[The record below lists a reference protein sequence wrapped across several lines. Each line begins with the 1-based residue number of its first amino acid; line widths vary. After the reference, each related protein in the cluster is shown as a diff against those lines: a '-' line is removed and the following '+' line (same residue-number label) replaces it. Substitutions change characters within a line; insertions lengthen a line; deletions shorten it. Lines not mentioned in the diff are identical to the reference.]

1 MTYKVTYI
9 PLGQDVVI
17 ATVPSIELRPPIGPA
32 RIKAYL
38 NTVGISCYNIDLNL
52 DLWHRLQQD
61 KEFFQSD
68 EDRFWEGSDKWQL
81 WQDKMMFDDFYEIT
95 LGNIVEE
102 WTDIIAQANPRFF
115 GLSVHFLRS
124 QMTAKRLLES
134 LKRKA
139 PQIQTILGGSA
150 AEHFGLEL
158 GWDILDWIVVGEGEH
173 GVEMLVNNEINL
185 VPAGVYNKETY
196 NTDWELE
203 APRTPKVDI
212 TSVPYPDYSN
222 FDFESYPK
230 DAYSLAE
237 DTLGVA
243 SLFIEGT
250 RSCVFDCKF
259 CNVRGEFGVY
269 RARTG
274 SAIATEMIHY
284 YEEYGVLDF
293 VFVDNILN
301 GVLKNL
307 QEMTSML
314 VEYQNNHNVKFAWTA
329 YFAIRS
335 KRQMPPDMWDTLRE
349 SGLSHIKLGIE
360 SGSTK
365 TLKEMDKKYT
375 KEDLLY
381 CMEQC
386 YRVGIT
392 TRSMYFVGYPTESH
406 EEFEDTL
413 DTIEKLQPY
422 DEILKPLYIGV
433 LMRVKPNT
441 RAKEDYVKQGYL
453 KKDKRFPKNYP
464 YRMYWVYDNGTV
476 YNDIETRVTRHKRLA
491 EKCKELG
498 FKYFEDPMQYELPKL
513 EKEITKFITSDR
525 EAS

>member
-1 MTYKVTYI
+1 MSYKITHI
-9 PLGQDVVI
+9 PKDMDIVI

-38 NTVGISCYNIDLNL
+38 NTVNLKCHNIDLNL
-52 DLWHRLQQD
+52 DLWHRLKQD

-81 WQDKMMFDDFYEIT
+81 WQDKIMFDDFYEVT

-102 WTDIIAQANPRFF
+102 WTDMITEANPKFF
-115 GLSVHFLRS
+115 GISVHFLRS

-139 PQIQTILGGSA
+139 PQIQTVLGGSA

-158 GWDILDWIVVGEGEH
+158 GWDILDWIIVGEGEH
-173 GVEMLVNNEINL
+173 GVESLITGKIVD
-185 VPAGVYNKETY
+185 GVYNKDTY
-196 NTDWELE
+196 NPNWQLE

-212 TSVPYPDYSN
+212 TAVPYPDYDD
-222 FDFESYPK
+222 FDFTAYPK
-230 DAYSLAE
+230 DAYEVAE
-237 DTLGVA
+237 NTMGVA

-250 RSCVFDCKF
+250 RSCIFDCKF

-269 RARTG
+269 RARDG
-274 SAIATEMIHY
+274 EAIATEMIHY
-284 YEEYGVLDF
+284 YETYGVTDF

-307 QEMTSML
+307 TSMVDML
-314 VEYQNNHNVKFAWTA
+314 LDYYKNNNVKFAWSA
-329 YFAIRS
+329 YFAIRA
-335 KRQMPPDMWDTLRE
+335 KKQMPPSVWDRLRE
-349 SGLSHIKLGIE
+349 SGLHHIKLGIE
-360 SGSTK
+360 SGSTA

-386 YRVGIT
+386 HRVGIT
-392 TRSMYFVGYPTESH
+392 TRSMYFVGYPTES
-406 EEFEDTL
+406 ETEFEDTL
-413 DTIEKLQPY
+413 DTIEKLKPY

-441 RAKEDYVKQGYL
+441 RAKKEYTEKGFL
-453 KKDKRFPKNYP
+453 KKDKRFPNNFP
-464 YRMYWVYDNGTV
+464 YRMYWIYDDGQV
-476 YNDIETRVTRHKRLA
+476 YNDISVRVDRHKRLA
-491 EKCKELG
+491 KKCKDLG
-498 FKYFEDPMQYELPKL
+498 FKYFDDPMQYELHKL
-513 EKEITKFITSDR
+513 EKNIKKYIN
-525 EAS
+525 A

>member
-1 MTYKVTYI
+1 MSYKITHI
-9 PLGQDVVI
+9 PKDMDIVI

-38 NTVGISCYNIDLNL
+38 NTVNLKCHNIDLNL
-52 DLWHRLQQD
+52 DLWHRLKQD

-81 WQDKMMFDDFYEIT
+81 WQDKIMFDDFYEVT

-102 WTDIIAQANPRFF
+102 WTDMITEANPKFF
-115 GLSVHFLRS
+115 GISVHFLRS

-139 PQIQTILGGSA
+139 PQIQTVLGGSA

-158 GWDILDWIVVGEGEH
+158 GWDILDWIIVGEGEH
-173 GVEMLVNNEINL
+173 GVESLITGKIVD
-185 VPAGVYNKETY
+185 GVYNKDTY
-196 NTDWELE
+196 NPNWQLE

-212 TSVPYPDYSN
+212 TAVPYPDYDD
-222 FDFESYPK
+222 FDFTAYPK
-230 DAYSLAE
+230 DAYEVAE
-237 DTLGVA
+237 NTMGVA

-250 RSCVFDCKF
+250 RSCIFDCKF

-269 RARTG
+269 RARDG
-274 SAIATEMIHY
+274 EAIATEMIHY
-284 YEEYGVLDF
+284 YETYGVTDF

-307 QEMTSML
+307 TSMVDML
-314 VEYQNNHNVKFAWTA
+314 LDYYKNNNVKFAWSA
-329 YFAIRS
+329 YFAIRA
-335 KRQMPPDMWDTLRE
+335 KKQMPPSMWDRLRE
-349 SGLSHIKLGIE
+349 SGLHHIKLGIE
-360 SGSTK
+360 SGSTA

-386 YRVGIT
+386 HRVGIT
-392 TRSMYFVGYPTESH
+392 TRSMYFVGYPTES
-406 EEFEDTL
+406 ETEFEDTL
-413 DTIEKLQPY
+413 DTIEKLKPY

-441 RAKEDYVKQGYL
+441 RAKKEYTEKGFL
-453 KKDKRFPKNYP
+453 KKDKRFPNNFP
-464 YRMYWVYDNGTV
+464 YRMYWIYDDGQV
-476 YNDIETRVTRHKRLA
+476 YNDISVRVDRHKRLA
-491 EKCKELG
+491 KKCRDLG
-498 FKYFEDPMQYELPKL
+498 FKYFDDPMQYELHKL
-513 EKEITKFITSDR
+513 EKNIKKYIN
-525 EAS
+525 A

>member
-1 MTYKVTYI
+1 MSYKITHI
-9 PLGQDVVI
+9 PKDIDIVI

-38 NTVGISCYNIDLNL
+38 NTVNLKCHNIDLNL
-52 DLWHRLQQD
+52 DLWHRLKQD

-81 WQDKMMFDDFYEIT
+81 WQDKIMFDDFYEVT

-102 WTDIIAQANPRFF
+102 WTDMITEANPKFF
-115 GLSVHFLRS
+115 GISVHFLRS

-139 PQIQTILGGSA
+139 PQIQTVLGGSA

-158 GWDILDWIVVGEGEH
+158 GWDILDWIIVGEGEH
-173 GVEMLVNNEINL
+173 GVESLITGKIVD
-185 VPAGVYNKETY
+185 GVYNKDTY
-196 NTDWELE
+196 NPNWQLE

-212 TSVPYPDYSN
+212 TAVPYPDYDD
-222 FDFESYPK
+222 FDFTAYPK
-230 DAYSLAE
+230 DAYEVAE
-237 DTLGVA
+237 NTMGVA

-250 RSCVFDCKF
+250 RSCIFDCKF

-269 RARTG
+269 RARDG
-274 SAIATEMIHY
+274 EAIATEMIHY
-284 YEEYGVLDF
+284 YETYGVTDF

-307 QEMTSML
+307 TSMVDML
-314 VEYQNNHNVKFAWTA
+314 LDYYKNNNVKFAWSA
-329 YFAIRS
+329 YFAIRA
-335 KRQMPPDMWDTLRE
+335 KKQMPPSMWDRLRE
-349 SGLSHIKLGIE
+349 SGLHHIKLGIE
-360 SGSTK
+360 SGSTA

-386 YRVGIT
+386 HRVGIT
-392 TRSMYFVGYPTESH
+392 TRSMYFVGYPTES
-406 EEFEDTL
+406 ETEFEDTL
-413 DTIEKLQPY
+413 DTIEKLKPY

-441 RAKEDYVKQGYL
+441 RAKKEYTEKGFL
-453 KKDKRFPKNYP
+453 KKDKRFPNNFP
-464 YRMYWVYDNGTV
+464 YRMYWIYDDGQV
-476 YNDIETRVTRHKRLA
+476 YNDISVRVDRHKRLA
-491 EKCKELG
+491 KKCKDLG
-498 FKYFEDPMQYELPKL
+498 FKYFDDPMQYELHKL
-513 EKEITKFITSDR
+513 EKNIKKYIN
-525 EAS
+525 A

>member
-1 MTYKVTYI
+1 MTYKINI
-9 PLGQDVVI
+9 PKNMDIVI

-38 NTVGISCYNIDLNL
+38 NTVNLKCHNIDLNL
-52 DLWHRLQQD
+52 DLWHRLKQD

-81 WQDKMMFDDFYEIT
+81 WQDKIMFDDFYEVT

-102 WTDIIAQANPRFF
+102 WTDMITEANPKFF
-115 GLSVHFLRS
+115 GISVHFLRS

-139 PQIQTILGGSA
+139 PHIQTVLGGSA

-158 GWDILDWIVVGEGEH
+158 GWDILDWIIVGEGEH
-173 GVEMLVNNEINL
+173 GVESLITGKIVD
-185 VPAGVYNKETY
+185 GVYNKDTY
-196 NTDWELE
+196 NSNWQLE

-212 TSVPYPDYSN
+212 TAVPYPDYDD
-222 FDFESYPK
+222 FDFTAYPK
-230 DAYSLAE
+230 DAYEVAE
-237 DTLGVA
+237 NTMGVA

-250 RSCVFDCKF
+250 RSCIFDCKF

-269 RARTG
+269 RARDG
-274 SAIATEMIHY
+274 EAIATEMIHY
-284 YEEYGVLDF
+284 YETYGVTDF

-307 QEMTSML
+307 TSMVDML
-314 VEYQNNHNVKFAWTA
+314 LEYYKNNNVKFAWSA
-329 YFAIRS
+329 YFAIRA
-335 KRQMPPDMWDTLRE
+335 KKQMPPSMWDRLRE
-349 SGLSHIKLGIE
+349 SGLHHIKLGIE
-360 SGSTK
+360 SGSTA

-386 YRVGIT
+386 HRVGIT
-392 TRSMYFVGYPTESH
+392 TRSMYFVGYPTES
-406 EEFEDTL
+406 ETEFEDTL
-413 DTIEKLQPY
+413 DTIEKLKPY

-441 RAKEDYVKQGYL
+441 RAKKEYTEKGFL
-453 KKDKRFPKNYP
+453 KKDKRFPNNFP
-464 YRMYWVYDNGTV
+464 YRMYWIYDDGQV
-476 YNDIETRVTRHKRLA
+476 YNDISVRVNRHKRLA
-491 EKCKELG
+491 KKCKDLG
-498 FKYFEDPMQYELPKL
+498 FKYFDDPMQYELHKL
-513 EKEITKFITSDR
+513 EKNIKKYIN
-525 EAS
+525 A

>member
-1 MTYKVTYI
+1 MTYKINI
-9 PLGQDVVI
+9 PKNMDIVI

-38 NTVGISCYNIDLNL
+38 NTVNLKCHNIDLNL
-52 DLWHRLQQD
+52 DLWHRLKQD

-81 WQDKMMFDDFYEIT
+81 WQDKIMFDDFYEVT
-95 LGNIVEE
+95 LRKIVEE
-102 WTDIIAQANPRFF
+102 WTDVIVEADPKFF
-115 GLSVHFLRS
+115 GISVHFLRS

-139 PQIQTILGGSA
+139 PHIQTVLGGSA

-158 GWDILDWIVVGEGEH
+158 GWDILDWIIVGEGEH
-173 GVEMLVNNEINL
+173 GVESLITGKIVD
-185 VPAGVYNKETY
+185 GVYNKDTY
-196 NTDWELE
+196 NSNWQLE

-212 TSVPYPDYSN
+212 TAVPYPDYDD
-222 FDFESYPK
+222 FDFTAYPK
-230 DAYSLAE
+230 DAYEVAE
-237 DTLGVA
+237 NTMGVA

-250 RSCVFDCKF
+250 RSCIFDCKF

-269 RARTG
+269 RARDG
-274 SAIATEMIHY
+274 EAIATEMIHY
-284 YEEYGVLDF
+284 YETYGVTDF

-307 QEMTSML
+307 TSMVDML
-314 VEYQNNHNVKFAWTA
+314 LEYYKNNNVKFAWSA
-329 YFAIRS
+329 YFAIRA
-335 KRQMPPDMWDTLRE
+335 KKQMPPSMWDRLRE
-349 SGLSHIKLGIE
+349 SGLHHIKLGIE
-360 SGSTK
+360 SGSTA

-386 YRVGIT
+386 HRVGIT
-392 TRSMYFVGYPTESH
+392 TRSMYFVGYPTES
-406 EEFEDTL
+406 ETEFEDTL
-413 DTIEKLQPY
+413 DTIEKLKPY

-441 RAKEDYVKQGYL
+441 RAKKEYTEKGFL
-453 KKDKRFPKNYP
+453 KKDKRFPNNFP
-464 YRMYWVYDNGTV
+464 YRMYWIYDDGQV
-476 YNDIETRVTRHKRLA
+476 YNDISVRVNRHKRLA
-491 EKCKELG
+491 KKCKDLG
-498 FKYFEDPMQYELPKL
+498 FKYFDDPMQYELHKL
-513 EKEITKFITSDR
+513 EKNIKKYIN
-525 EAS
+525 A

>member
-1 MTYKVTYI
+1 MTYKINI
-9 PLGQDVVI
+9 PKNMDIVI

-38 NTVGISCYNIDLNL
+38 NTVNLKCHNIDLNL
-52 DLWHRLQQD
+52 DLWHRLKQD

-81 WQDKMMFDDFYEIT
+81 WQDKIMFDDFYEVT
-95 LGNIVEE
+95 LGKIVEE
-102 WTDIIAQANPRFF
+102 WTDVIVEADPKFF
-115 GLSVHFLRS
+115 GISVHFLRS

-139 PQIQTILGGSA
+139 PHIQTVLGGSA

-158 GWDILDWIVVGEGEH
+158 GWDILDWIIVGEGEH
-173 GVEMLVNNEINL
+173 GVESLITGKIVD
-185 VPAGVYNKETY
+185 GVYNKDTY
-196 NTDWELE
+196 NSNWQLE

-212 TSVPYPDYSN
+212 TAVPYPDYDD
-222 FDFESYPK
+222 FDFTAYPK
-230 DAYSLAE
+230 DAYEVAE
-237 DTLGVA
+237 NTMGVA

-250 RSCVFDCKF
+250 RSCIFDCKF

-269 RARTG
+269 RARDG
-274 SAIATEMIHY
+274 EAIATEMIHY
-284 YEEYGVLDF
+284 YETYGVTDF

-307 QEMTSML
+307 TSMVDML
-314 VEYQNNHNVKFAWTA
+314 LEYYKNNNVKFAWSA
-329 YFAIRS
+329 YFAIRA
-335 KRQMPPDMWDTLRE
+335 KKQMPPSMWDRLRE
-349 SGLSHIKLGIE
+349 SGLHHIKLGIE
-360 SGSTK
+360 SGSTA

-386 YRVGIT
+386 HRVGIT
-392 TRSMYFVGYPTESH
+392 TRSMYFVGYPTES
-406 EEFEDTL
+406 ETEFEDTL
-413 DTIEKLQPY
+413 DTIEKLKPY

-441 RAKEDYVKQGYL
+441 RAKKEYTEKGFL
-453 KKDKRFPKNYP
+453 KKDKRFPNNFP
-464 YRMYWVYDNGTV
+464 YRMYWIYDDGQV
-476 YNDIETRVTRHKRLA
+476 YNDISVRVNRHKRLA
-491 EKCKELG
+491 KKCKDLG
-498 FKYFEDPMQYELPKL
+498 FKYFDDPMQYELHKL
-513 EKEITKFITSDR
+513 EKNIKKYIN
-525 EAS
+525 A

>member
-1 MTYKVTYI
+1 MTYKVTHI
-9 PLGQDVVI
+9 PKKQDIVI

-38 NTVGISCYNIDLNL
+38 NTVGLKCHNIDLNL
-52 DLWHRLQQD
+52 DLWHRLQKD

-95 LGNIVEE
+95 LGDIVEE
-102 WTDIIAQANPRFF
+102 WTDLIAEANPKFF
-115 GLSVHFLRS
+115 GISVHFLRS
-124 QMTAKRLLES
+124 QMAAKRLLES

-139 PQIQTILGGSA
+139 PHIQTVLGGSA

-173 GVEMLVNNEINL
+173 GVEMLVNGSVNL
-185 VPAGVYNKETY
+185 IPAGVYNKDTY
-196 NTDWELE
+196 NPKWELE

-212 TSVPYPDYSN
+212 TAVPYPDYSDFN
-222 FDFESYPK
+222 FEAYPK
-230 DAYSLAE
+230 DAYEVAE
-237 DTLGVA
+237 DTMGVA

-259 CNVRGEFGVY
+259 CNVRGEFGIY

-274 SAIATEMIHY
+274 EAIATEMIHY

-307 QEMTSML
+307 NEMIDILLDYQEKHS
-314 VEYQNNHNVKFAWTA
+314 VKFAWTA
-329 YFAIRS
+329 YFAIRA
-335 KRQMPPDMWDTLRE
+335 KKQMPPEMWDKLRA
-349 SGLSHIKLGIE
+349 SGLHHIKLGIE
-360 SGSTK
+360 SGSTA

-386 YRVGIT
+386 HRVGIT
-392 TRSMYFVGYPTESH
+392 TRSMYFVGYPTES
-406 EEFEDTL
+406 EKEFQDTL
-413 DTIEKLQPY
+413 DTIEKLKPY

-441 RAKEDYVKQGYL
+441 RAKDEYVAKGYL

-464 YRMYWVYDNGTV
+464 YRMYWVYDDGKV
-476 YNDIETRVTRHKRLA
+476 HNDIEVRVRRHKELA
-491 EKCKELG
+491 QKCKDLG
-498 FKYFEDPMQYELPKL
+498 FKYFEDPMQFELPKL
-513 EKEITKFITSDR
+513 EKEIETYVK
-525 EAS
+525 

>member
-1 MTYKVTYI
+1 MSYKITHI
-9 PLGQDVVI
+9 PKDMDIVI

-38 NTVGISCYNIDLNL
+38 NTVNLKCHNIDLNL
-52 DLWHRLQQD
+52 DLWHRLKQD

-81 WQDKMMFDDFYEIT
+81 WQDKIMFDDFYEVT

-102 WTDIIAQANPRFF
+102 WTDMITEANPKFF
-115 GLSVHFLRS
+115 GISVHFLRS

-139 PQIQTILGGSA
+139 PQIQTVLGGSA

-158 GWDILDWIVVGEGEH
+158 GWDILDWIIVGEGEH
-173 GVEMLVNNEINL
+173 GVESLITGKIVD
-185 VPAGVYNKETY
+185 GVYNKDTY
-196 NTDWELE
+196 NPNWQLE

-212 TSVPYPDYSN
+212 TAVPYPDYDD
-222 FDFESYPK
+222 FDFTAYPK
-230 DAYSLAE
+230 DAYEVAE
-237 DTLGVA
+237 NTMGVA

-250 RSCVFDCKF
+250 RSCIFDCKF

-269 RARTG
+269 RARDG
-274 SAIATEMIHY
+274 EAIATEMIHY
-284 YEEYGVLDF
+284 YETYGVTDF

-307 QEMTSML
+307 TSMVDML
-314 VEYQNNHNVKFAWTA
+314 LDYYKNNNVKFAWSA
-329 YFAIRS
+329 YFAIRA
-335 KRQMPPDMWDTLRE
+335 KKQMPPSMWDRLRE
-349 SGLSHIKLGIE
+349 SGLHHIKLGIE
-360 SGSTK
+360 SGSTA

-386 YRVGIT
+386 HRVGIT
-392 TRSMYFVGYPTESH
+392 TRSMYFVGYPTES
-406 EEFEDTL
+406 ETEFEDTL
-413 DTIEKLQPY
+413 DTIEKLKPY

-441 RAKEDYVKQGYL
+441 RAKKEYTEKGFL
-453 KKDKRFPKNYP
+453 KKDKRYPNNFP
-464 YRMYWVYDNGTV
+464 YRMYWIYDDGQV
-476 YNDIETRVTRHKRLA
+476 YNDISVRVDRHKRLA
-491 EKCKELG
+491 KKCRDLG
-498 FKYFEDPMQYELPKL
+498 FKYFDDPMQYELHKL
-513 EKEITKFITSDR
+513 EKNIKKYIN
-525 EAS
+525 A

>member
-1 MTYKVTYI
+1 MSYKITHI
-9 PLGQDVVI
+9 PKDMDIVI

-38 NTVGISCYNIDLNL
+38 NTVNLKCHNIDLNL
-52 DLWHRLQQD
+52 DLWHRLKQD

-81 WQDKMMFDDFYEIT
+81 WQDKIMFDDFYEVT

-102 WTDIIAQANPRFF
+102 WTDMITEANPKFF
-115 GLSVHFLRS
+115 GISVHFLRS

-139 PQIQTILGGSA
+139 PQIQTVLGGSA

-158 GWDILDWIVVGEGEH
+158 GWDILDWIIVGEGEH
-173 GVEMLVNNEINL
+173 GVESLITGKIVD
-185 VPAGVYNKETY
+185 GVYNKDTY
-196 NTDWELE
+196 NPNWQLE

-212 TSVPYPDYSN
+212 TAVPYPDYDD
-222 FDFESYPK
+222 FDFTAYPK
-230 DAYSLAE
+230 DAYEVAE
-237 DTLGVA
+237 NTMGVA

-250 RSCVFDCKF
+250 RSCIFDCKF

-269 RARTG
+269 RARDG
-274 SAIATEMIHY
+274 EAIATEMIHY
-284 YEEYGVLDF
+284 YETYGVTDF

-307 QEMTSML
+307 TSMVDML
-314 VEYQNNHNVKFAWTA
+314 LDYYKNNNVKFAWSA
-329 YFAIRS
+329 YFAIRA
-335 KRQMPPDMWDTLRE
+335 KKQMPPSMWDRLRE
-349 SGLSHIKLGIE
+349 SGLHHIKLGIE
-360 SGSTK
+360 SGSTA

-386 YRVGIT
+386 HRVGIT
-392 TRSMYFVGYPTESH
+392 TRSMYFVGYPTES
-406 EEFEDTL
+406 ETEFEDTL
-413 DTIEKLQPY
+413 DTIEKLKPY

-441 RAKEDYVKQGYL
+441 RAKKEYTEKGFL
-453 KKDKRFPKNYP
+453 KKDKRFPNNFP
-464 YRMYWVYDNGTV
+464 YRMYWIYDDGQV
-476 YNDIETRVTRHKRLA
+476 YNDISVRVDRHKRLA
-491 EKCKELG
+491 KKCKDLG
-498 FKYFEDPMQYELPKL
+498 FKYFDDPMQYELHKL
-513 EKEITKFITSDR
+513 EKNIKKYIN
-525 EAS
+525 A

>member
-1 MTYKVTYI
+1 MSYKIKSI
-9 PLGQDVVI
+9 PKEQDIVI

-38 NTVGISCYNIDLNL
+38 NTVGIKCYNIDLNL
-52 DLWHRLQQD
+52 DLWHRLQKD

-81 WQDKMMFDDFYEIT
+81 WQDKLMFDDFYEIT
-95 LGNIVEE
+95 LRDIVEE
-102 WTDIIAQANPRFF
+102 WTDIIADANPRFF
-115 GLSVHFLRS
+115 GISVHFLRS

-139 PQIQTILGGSA
+139 PYIQTVLGGSA

-173 GVEMLVNNEINL
+173 GVEMLVRNEVNL
-185 VPAGVYNKETY
+185 IAAGVYNKDTY
-196 NTDWELE
+196 NLDWQLE

-212 TSVPYPDYSN
+212 TKVPYPDYSDFN
-222 FDFESYPK
+222 FKAYPK
-230 DAYSLAE
+230 DAYEVAE
-237 DTLGVA
+237 DTMGVA

-250 RSCVFDCKF
+250 RSCIFDCKF

-274 SAIATEMIHY
+274 KAIATEMIYY

-307 QEMTSML
+307 TEMVDIL
-314 VEYQNNHNVKFAWTA
+314 IDYQKTHNVKFAWTA
-329 YFAIRS
+329 YFAIRA
-335 KRQMPPDMWDTLRE
+335 KKQMPPEMWNKLRD
-349 SGLSHIKLGIE
+349 SGLHHIKLGIE
-360 SGSTK
+360 SGSTA
-365 TLKEMDKKYT
+365 TLTEMDKKYT

-381 CMEQC
+381 FMEQC
-386 YRVGIT
+386 FRVGIT
-392 TRSMYFVGYPTESH
+392 TRSMYFVGYPTESE
-406 EEFEDTL
+406 EEFQDTL
-413 DTIEKLQPY
+413 DTIKKLKPY
-422 DEILKPLYIGV
+422 DNILKPLYIGV

-441 RAKEDYVKQGYL
+441 RAKNEYVNKGFL
-453 KKDKRFPKNYP
+453 KKDKRFPNNYP
-464 YRMYWVYDNGTV
+464 YRMYWIYNDGIV
-476 YNDIETRVTRHKRLA
+476 YNDIKVRVRRHKELA
-491 EKCKELG
+491 QTCKNLG
-498 FKYFEDPMQYELPKL
+498 FKYFEDPMQFELPKI
-513 EKEITKFITSDR
+513 EREISKYIKE
-525 EAS
+525 